1 MSLNR
6 SNLINNFKGLQ
17 IQDEKILFSEETLN
31 GISTSF
37 NQAIETRPCNIVID
51 KPYAI
56 VALTD
61 KYLRDYSITTFH
73 YIDFRWYSIQMGAKI
88 MHKANIEEWQGGKGF
103 SCNFSRSPMRYSGDV
118 CGIMPGDFRDC
129 FDAIISKERA
139 IKLLAE
145 YNIKSPLQKT
155 NKRIKVQCGIG
166 LENLTIVEKFTKE
179 NHVQFGLT
187 FINEL

>member
-1 MSLNR
+1 MSLNI

-17 IQDEKILFSEETLN
+17 IQDEKILFNEETLN

-37 NQAIETRPCNIVID
+37 NQAIETSPCNIVID
-51 KPYAI
+51 KPYGI

-88 MHKANIEEWQGGKGF
+88 MHKANIEEWQGSNNY
-103 SCNFSRSPMRYSGDV
+103 SCNFSKSPMRYSGDV
-118 CGIMPGDFRDC
+118 CGIMPGDYRDC
-129 FDAIISKERA
+129 FEEIISKEKTN
-139 IKLLAE
+139 KLLTE
-145 YNIKSPLQKT
+145 YDIKSPLQKT

-166 LENLTIVEKFTKE
+166 LESLTIIEKFTKE
-179 NHVQFGLT
+179 NYQKLSLNYIF
-187 FINEL
+187 